1 VDIVDGVPLCKNCV
15 TDDCSHIGFTICLK
29 QLIDRE
35 GLESNEDLLK

>member
-1 VDIVDGVPLCKNCV
+1 VDIVDGIPLCKSCI

-35 GLESNEDLLK
+35 GFESNEEILK